1 MTYGV
6 AKVWRRGRCAGASMQ
21 HCCLRC
27 RCPVTRTVSCYR
39 YTGCRRR
46 CTCWCFGEYVCRLVT
61 YGQNHIKFWRV
72 GPDPRGPA
80 GSLNP
85 TSESGIYAL
94 GKTHSVLS
102 AAFLPSGIVLTGK
115 KSSACALLGMP

>member
-1 MTYGV
+1 MGAGRRAYQVWKQARRQSWHAALYDICRTCRWLRRTSYLSYGMRV
-6 AKVWRRGRCAGASMQ
+6 PIPACALERA
-21 HCCLRC
+21 
-27 RCPVTRTVSCYR
+27 
-39 YTGCRRR
+39 
-46 CTCWCFGEYVCRLVT
+46 CRLVT

-85 TSESGIYAL
+85 TSESGVYAL

-115 KSSACALLGMP
+115 QS